1 MNDNDSDIQAF
12 NLVACSLSSVSGSS
26 MYSSTTSHL
35 YLSTIFSILFMFL
48 FNISTEHKVFI
59 KKIQKPVFGIS
70 ARYDSTLSYFILIT
84 TTDRVKLKRCTN

>member
-1 MNDNDSDIQAF
+1 
-12 NLVACSLSSVSGSS
+12 
-26 MYSSTTSHL
+26 
-35 YLSTIFSILFMFL
+35 MFL

-84 TTDRVKLKRCTN
+84 IEFSKKPLHAIDHCTI